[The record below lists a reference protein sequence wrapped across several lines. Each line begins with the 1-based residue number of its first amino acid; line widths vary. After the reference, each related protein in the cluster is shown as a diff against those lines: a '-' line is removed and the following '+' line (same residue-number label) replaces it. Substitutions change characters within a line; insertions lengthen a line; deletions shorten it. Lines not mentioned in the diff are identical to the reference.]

1 MGYRETEKEEG
12 RNETEVFTDNLIYPQ
27 EVYMSSQKKIYN
39 RLGMT
44 STKDY
49 IWSYKGQTIWM
60 TEDMQKVTLGKKHT
74 RSLDICYLSYQL
86 QQAHGPS
93 GFSCNN

>member
-1 MGYRETEKEEG
+1 MCEMLREIEWDTDREKEEG

-39 RLGMT
+39 GLSMT

-49 IWSYKGQTIWM
+49 IWS
-60 TEDMQKVTLGKKHT
+60 
-74 RSLDICYLSYQL
+74 
-86 QQAHGPS
+86 
-93 GFSCNN
+93 

>member
-1 MGYRETEKEEG
+1 MGYREREKEEG

-39 RLGMT
+39 GLGMT

-49 IWSYKGQTIWM
+49 IWS
-60 TEDMQKVTLGKKHT
+60 
-74 RSLDICYLSYQL
+74 
-86 QQAHGPS
+86 
-93 GFSCNN
+93 